1 MLRRRAYVTLSIALA
16 AYTSVT
22 LFTTSAYGQSPAQAA
37 SPNNDVPAAQGPR
50 LSNPEKKVVAEGRRQ
65 DDLESDVAAVK
76 AENAAVREQLRKME
90 EQQKTLLELVDRLER
105 RLDGSTVAEVSPPA
119 QPPDPAE
126 ATESLVLS
134 PPKKGTS
141 LSSLR
146 SALLDSDAT
155 DDRYQDGIVLVKTSD
170 QAKIPFMLKF
180 VDNVTQFRYLNT
192 LATNYT
198 FTDHLG
204 NVLPVAK
211 RNDLNVNREM
221 FTFAGYMF
229 DKRLTYGLFAW
240 TSATTTQV
248 VVSGNISWRFGKAL
262 TVNTGYWGVP
272 GSRTLT
278 FTFPFFTQPER
289 SLADNFFR
297 PGFTQGIWFTGEPL
311 KRLNYF
317 VFIGNGLNTLTISAS
332 KLDTSLVYAGS
343 FWWEPLGPYGPEGR
357 PRNMYDDYF
366 ESEKPVIRVG
376 FSYTRA
382 REDRFS
388 DLDQNNPENTSMHNS
403 DGVLTF
409 ATGAFAPGV
418 TLNLATYRML
428 AIDGGIKWRGLAV
441 NGQYYSRWLDNFVA
455 DGPLPLASTFDRGYE
470 ASASYF
476 VVPKKFMLEART
488 SGVIGQFGN
497 SSEYAGG
504 FKWHFVPTERVWLQ
518 GEVMRIYRAS
528 YGSIIT
534 PYTAGMTGW
543 APVVQTIFSF

>member
-1 MLRRRAYVTLSIALA
+1 MFIRGASIWITVALTL
-16 AYTSVT
+16 TSAT
-22 LFTTSAYGQSPAQAA
+22 LFVTSAYGQSPATPPGSHDNEVA
-37 SPNNDVPAAQGPR
+37 AAQAS
-50 LSNPEKKVVAEGRRQ
+50 LFSKPEKKFLPEKPRPI
-65 DDLESDVAAVK
+65 DLEDEVAAVI
-76 AENAAVREQLRKME
+76 ADNAAVREQLRKME

-262 TVNTGYWGVP
+262 TVNSGYWGVP

>member
-1 MLRRRAYVTLSIALA
+1 MFIRGASIWITVALTL
-16 AYTSVT
+16 TSAT
-22 LFTTSAYGQSPAQAA
+22 LFVTSAYGQSPATPPGSHDNEVA
-37 SPNNDVPAAQGPR
+37 AAQAS
-50 LSNPEKKVVAEGRRQ
+50 LFSKPEKKFLPEKPRPI
-65 DDLESDVAAVK
+65 DLEDEVAAVI
-76 AENAAVREQLRKME
+76 ADNAAVREQLRKME

>member
-1 MLRRRAYVTLSIALA
+1 MFIRGASIRLTVALA
-16 AYTSVT
+16 LTSVT
-22 LFTTSAYGQSPAQAA
+22 LFVTSAYGQSPATPPGSHDNEVA
-37 SPNNDVPAAQGPR
+37 AAQAS
-50 LSNPEKKVVAEGRRQ
+50 LFSKPEKKFLPEKPRPI
-65 DDLESDVAAVK
+65 DLEDEVAAVI
-76 AENAAVREQLRKME
+76 ADNAAVREQLRKME

-105 RLDGSTVAEVSPPA
+105 RLDGSTVAEVSTPA

-441 NGQYYSRWLDNFVA
+441 NGQYYSRWLDDFVA

>member
-1 MLRRRAYVTLSIALA
+1 MIIRGASIRLTVALA
-16 AYTSVT
+16 LTSVT
-22 LFTTSAYGQSPAQAA
+22 LFVTSAYGQSPATPPGSHDNEVA
-37 SPNNDVPAAQGPR
+37 AAQAS
-50 LSNPEKKVVAEGRRQ
+50 LFSKPEKKFLPEKPRPI
-65 DDLESDVAAVK
+65 DLEDEVAAVI
-76 AENAAVREQLRKME
+76 ADNAAVREQLRKME

-105 RLDGSTVAEVSPPA
+105 RLDGSTVAEVLPPA

-126 ATESLVLS
+126 ATESLVLP

-146 SALLDSDAT
+146 SALLDSDGT

>member
-1 MLRRRAYVTLSIALA
+1 
-16 AYTSVT
+16 
-22 LFTTSAYGQSPAQAA
+22 
-37 SPNNDVPAAQGPR
+37 
-50 LSNPEKKVVAEGRRQ
+50 
-65 DDLESDVAAVK
+65 
-76 AENAAVREQLRKME
+76 
-90 EQQKTLLELVDRLER
+90 
-105 RLDGSTVAEVSPPA
+105 
-119 QPPDPAE
+119 
-126 ATESLVLS
+126 
-134 PPKKGTS
+134 
-141 LSSLR
+141 
-146 SALLDSDAT
+146 
-155 DDRYQDGIVLVKTSD
+155 
-170 QAKIPFMLKF
+170 
-180 VDNVTQFRYLNT
+180 
-192 LATNYT
+192 
-198 FTDHLG
+198 
-204 NVLPVAK
+204 
-211 RNDLNVNREM
+211 
-221 FTFAGYMF
+221 
-229 DKRLTYGLFAW
+229 
-240 TSATTTQV
+240 V

-403 DGVLTF
+403 DGVLSF

-476 VVPKKFMLEART
+476 VVPKSSCWRHARR
-488 SGVIGQFGN
+488 
-497 SSEYAGG
+497 E
-504 FKWHFVPTERVWLQ
+504 
-518 GEVMRIYRAS
+518 
-528 YGSIIT
+528 
-534 PYTAGMTGW
+534 
-543 APVVQTIFSF
+543 

>member
-1 MLRRRAYVTLSIALA
+1 MIIRGASIRLTVALA
-16 AYTSVT
+16 LTSVT
-22 LFTTSAYGQSPAQAA
+22 LFVTSAYGQSPATPPDSPGNEVAA
-37 SPNNDVPAAQGPR
+37 DQGSQ
-50 LSNPEKKVVAEGRRQ
+50 LSNPGGKFLPEKPRPI
-65 DDLESDVAAVK
+65 DLEDKVAAVM
-76 AENAAVREQLRKME
+76 ADNAAVREQLRKME

-476 VVPKKFMLEART
+476 VVPKKFMLEARA

-543 APVVQTIFSF
+543 APLIQTIFSF

>member
-1 MLRRRAYVTLSIALA
+1 MFIRGASIWITVALTL
-16 AYTSVT
+16 TSAT
-22 LFTTSAYGQSPAQAA
+22 LFVTSAYGQSPATPPGSHDNEVA
-37 SPNNDVPAAQGPR
+37 AAQAS
-50 LSNPEKKVVAEGRRQ
+50 LFSKPEKKFLPEKPRPI
-65 DDLESDVAAVK
+65 DLEDEVAAVI
-76 AENAAVREQLRKME
+76 ADNAAVREQLRKME

-248 VVSGNISWRFGKAL
+248 VVSGNISWRFSKAL

-488 SGVIGQFGN
+488 SGVIGEFGN

>member
-1 MLRRRAYVTLSIALA
+1 MFIRGASIWITVALTL
-16 AYTSVT
+16 TSAT
-22 LFTTSAYGQSPAQAA
+22 LFVTSAYGQSPATPPGSHDNEVA
-37 SPNNDVPAAQGPR
+37 AAQAS
-50 LSNPEKKVVAEGRRQ
+50 LFSKPEKKFLPEKPRPI
-65 DDLESDVAAVK
+65 DLEDEVAAVI
-76 AENAAVREQLRKME
+76 ADNAAVREQLRKME

-543 APVVQTIFSF
+543 APLIQTIFSF

>member
-1 MLRRRAYVTLSIALA
+1 
-16 AYTSVT
+16 
-22 LFTTSAYGQSPAQAA
+22 LFVTSAYGQSSATPPD
-37 SPNNDVPAAQGPR
+37 SPGNEVAAAQGSQ
-50 LSNPEKKVVAEGRRQ
+50 LSNPGGKFLPEKPRPI
-65 DDLESDVAAVK
+65 DLEDKVAAVM
-76 AENAAVREQLRKME
+76 ADNAAVREQLRKME

>member
-1 MLRRRAYVTLSIALA
+1 MIIRGASIRLTVALA
-16 AYTSVT
+16 LTSVT
-22 LFTTSAYGQSPAQAA
+22 LFVTSAYGQSPATPPGSHDNEVA
-37 SPNNDVPAAQGPR
+37 AAQAS
-50 LSNPEKKVVAEGRRQ
+50 LFSKPEKKFLPEKPRPI
-65 DDLESDVAAVK
+65 DLEDEVAAVI
-76 AENAAVREQLRKME
+76 ADNAAVREQLRKME

>member
-1 MLRRRAYVTLSIALA
+1 MFIRGASIWITVALTL
-16 AYTSVT
+16 TSAT
-22 LFTTSAYGQSPAQAA
+22 LFVTSAYGQSPATPPGSHDNEVA
-37 SPNNDVPAAQGPR
+37 AAQAS
-50 LSNPEKKVVAEGRRQ
+50 LFSKPEKKFLPEKPRPI
-65 DDLESDVAAVK
+65 DLEDEVAAVI
-76 AENAAVREQLRKME
+76 ADNAAVREQLRKME

-543 APVVQTIFSF
+543 TPLIQTIFSF